1 VPYAVNTVEAV
12 VEYLRDKS
20 GLSPDGLRAVTEG
33 YLREL
38 GDDADKFLAKN
49 PLGHESYLFEYDFVL
64 FDGGRLY
71 EFRFVVSGADR
82 AYGVV
87 HVLYVDHTSTPIP
100 DI

>member
-1 VPYAVNTVEAV
+1 MPYVVNTVDAV

-20 GLSPDGLRAVTEG
+20 GLSADGLRVVTEG
-33 YLREL
+33 YLLEL

-49 PLGHESYLFEYDFVL
+49 PLAHESYLFEYDFVL
-64 FDGGRLY
+64 IDGDLLY

-87 HVLYVDHTSTPIP
+87 HVLYADHTTSPVSGG
-100 DI
+100 